1 MLDSELYD
9 RESHDNPASG
19 RGAGDVAS
27 APAVPAAVFQPPQV
41 VFQPPQARPEPVTPT
56 ARPESDTS
64 ARAETAGRP
73 AGSAGAAGNGESAA
87 DDDDGTGAGRRR
99 RRRSSRGRGR
109 NGDQDTAAEAG
120 EGATEAQDGETGR
133 DAVPAEA
140 AGGGQAESRRPQP
153 AQPATMS
160 ARSRVPPGWRP
171 RSSGAARAGRP
182 AGAARPSLP
191 SRSSSPA
198 VSRSSGPWWSASAR
212 TAPRSRCSRTACWS
226 STT

>member
-41 VFQPPQARPEPVTPT
+41 VFQPPQARPEPITPT
-56 ARPESDTS
+56 ARPESDAS
-64 ARAETAGRP
+64 ARPETAGRP
-73 AGSAGAAGNGESAA
+73 AGSAGEAGNGESAA

-109 NGDQDTAAEAG
+109 NGDQDTAAEAS
-120 EGATEAQDGETGR
+120 EGATEAQDGETGQ

-140 AGGGQAESRRPQP
+140 AAGGQAENRRPLIHRP
-153 AQPATMS
+153 GLA
-160 ARSRVPPGWRP
+160 ARSRRE
-171 RSSGAARAGRP
+171 RR
-182 AGAARPSLP
+182 
-191 SRSSSPA
+191 
-198 VSRSSGPWWSASAR
+198 
-212 TAPRSRCSRTACWS
+212 
-226 STT
+226 